1 MSEAVVLAEAAR
13 AADADDMHHVT
24 GALEF
29 VNGVAQTDVFAL
41 CGNQQMLTYAI
52 GREVDQSCLDGSG
65 VSLTMTIQDIL
76 RKLVLSDAMRKRATG
91 AP

>member
-1 MSEAVVLAEAAR
+1 
-13 AADADDMHHVT
+13 
-24 GALEF
+24 
-29 VNGVAQTDVFAL
+29 
-41 CGNQQMLTYAI
+41 MLTYAI